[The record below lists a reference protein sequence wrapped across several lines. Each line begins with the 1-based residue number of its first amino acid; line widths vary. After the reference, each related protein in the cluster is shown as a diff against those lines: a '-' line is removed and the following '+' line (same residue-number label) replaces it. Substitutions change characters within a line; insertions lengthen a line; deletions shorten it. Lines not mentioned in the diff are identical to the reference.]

1 MVVELADTSRFK
13 NGISSNEK
21 FLRKCPG
28 GGTGRHAG
36 LKILF
41 AAMQVRVR
49 FPPGAQVRADSKE
62 SVFLFMMYY
71 TYILYSKSG
80 DRYYIGFCADVPVRL
95 KRHNAGY
102 VTATKP
108 YIPYELK
115 AFKSFATQLE
125 AMQEE
130 RRLKKRKSRK
140 YLEFLIDGNW

>member
-1 MVVELADTSRFK
+1 
-13 NGISSNEK
+13 
-21 FLRKCPG
+21 
-28 GGTGRHAG
+28 
-36 LKILF
+36 
-41 AAMQVRVR
+41 MQVRVR
-49 FPPGAQVRADSKE
+49 FPPGAQVRADSKG

-130 RRLKKRKSRK
+130 RRLACKNLLGYANLIRIICIGYI
-140 YLEFLIDGNW
+140 YLLLFSLV

>member
-1 MVVELADTSRFK
+1 MS
-13 NGISSNEK
+13 
-21 FLRKCPG
+21 
-28 GGTGRHAG
+28 
-36 LKILF
+36 
-41 AAMQVRVR
+41 VRVR
-49 FPPGAQVRADSKE
+49 FPPGAQVTADSKG
-62 SVFLFMMYY
+62 SAFYFMYY